1 MAVYGNMR
9 WLLYIGPYNIV
20 CGCVWEYEVVARAIQ
35 YECVAVYGSMRWLLG
50 PYNIQC
56 GFVWEYE
63 VVAIYRAIH
72 IECGCVWEYEVV
84 AI

>member
-1 MAVYGNMR
+1 M
-9 WLLYIGPYNIV
+9 
-20 CGCVWEYEVVARAIQ
+20 
-35 YECVAVYGSMRWLLG
+35 AVYGSMRWLLG